1 MTPYE
6 YHIPSHLISKEL
18 LGEPGKKPATHD
30 PVNHPSHYTQGP
42 IECISA
48 LKSCLSPSEFL
59 GFLRGN
65 AMKYLWRA
73 MAKTNANQDLEKAH
87 WDLNALIQELQ
98 EEKDK

>member
-1 MTPYE
+1 MAPYE
-6 YHIPSHLISKEL
+6 YHIPSSLIPKEL
-18 LGEPGKKPATHD
+18 LGEPGKKHD

-42 IECISA
+42 FECISA

-73 MAKTNANQDLEKAH
+73 MAKTDAKQDLEKAH
-87 WDLNALIQELQ
+87 WYLNALIKELQ